1 MSLGREIH
9 NELRTTCQVGVLY
22 YQHISYFQFFFP
34 TDIMIYTEIL
44 RESLLKLQ
52 SYPLT
57 HYADYI
63 NRVDQG
69 FRLAKTEH
77 SHPLGMV
84 VSTHFRCGKGVKRGL
99 KNGALPFTSY
109 EGV

>member
-22 YQHISYFQFFFP
+22 YQHISNFQFFFP

-69 FRLAKTEH
+69 FRLA
-77 SHPLGMV
+77 LQQ
-84 VSTHFRCGKGVKRGL
+84 VSFHIVYHAL
-99 KNGALPFTSY
+99 SSKNNTLALLLFAQQPHLC
-109 EGV
+109 

>member
-1 MSLGREIH
+1 MFYAAIR
-9 NELRTTCQVGVLY
+9 
-22 YQHISYFQFFFP
+22 ISAQG
-34 TDIMIYTEIL
+34 
-44 RESLLKLQ
+44 
-52 SYPLT
+52 
-57 HYADYI
+57 A
-63 NRVDQG
+63 NRS
-69 FRLAKTEH
+69 LAKTEH